1 MLTKAKKMFE
11 ELNTI
16 TKQSKLPDSQIR
28 KVEAK
33 QERSDDFMYALTQQK
48 VIVQKFL
55 RKHFVAWRQLANLP
69 ESHPDYY
76 KAELEAK
83 EDRSDD
89 FIYAMTQQKVIVQKF
104 LRKHFRAWRQL
115 VKE

>member
-1 MLTKAKKMFE
+1 
-11 ELNTI
+11 
-16 TKQSKLPDSQIR
+16 
-28 KVEAK
+28 
-33 QERSDDFMYALTQQK
+33 MYALTQQK

-55 RKHFVAWRQLANLP
+55 RKHFVAWRQLARLP

-89 FIYAMTQQKVIVQKF
+89 FLYAVSQQKVIVQRF

-115 VKE
+115 VKED